1 MEMYEIVHADHH
13 HHEHM
18 KCEKCNKIISF
29 ESEEICKKIFE
40 EAKKL
45 GFSIKEHSVVVRGLC
60 KNCSL
65 LKC

>member
-1 MEMYEIVHADHH
+1 MEMYEVINSDHH

-29 ESEEICKKIFE
+29 ESEEICNKIFE

-45 GFSIKEHSVVVRGLC
+45 GFSIKEHSVVVR
-60 KNCSL
+60 
-65 LKC
+65 